1 MPRSYLAAQ
10 MDFSVAQF
18 TAGSIIPD
26 TSSSP
31 LPLVKH
37 DYTVSAEQSQ
47 STSYSDVS
55 DASSIFHSVTSFAD
69 AKGPYNNSL
78 PNCGPEDFSRTCFP
92 YTGIDSTS
100 ETNST
105 PEGVQFLPFDGLSRA
120 DKGSEKVD
128 HICTDSPSQDET
140 SNPTNNSLIP
150 DRLTNNIGQTVS
162 PYETGEAP
170 VYGGYYFGDHLD
182 FSAEN
187 QRRIRENDTSTAN
200 YRYATLTDFKN
211 MAPNA
216 LGGPLDPNMPNW
228 TSCSEAVTSHSNPV
242 HSTVLSSSPS
252 HYPVDQ
258 DQLLDC
264 SNRDGNK
271 GYDGCGDS
279 DDFSAAEQAIF
290 LDQEF
295 NGTPYLPPNQTQS
308 MNTQC
313 MDSQNFPNPT
323 YNQGNFPTIFS
334 YPNMPVDS
342 KFGFGNSNQNPRPD
356 VNSPSFLLNTGDPSN
371 LNICSR
377 NMGMVGTP
385 DSCEPQ
391 NCSPDKDLYLHPNQG
406 SLAASHSWSGELGI
420 PKDVMMNAL
429 AQTRAGI
436 KMPILP
442 EKEELNTKELA
453 QRVSAELKRY
463 SIPQAVF
470 AQRVLCRSQGT
481 LSDLLRNPKPWS
493 KLKSGRETFR
503 RMWKWLQE
511 PECQRMSALR
521 LAGKY
526 LQSGSQKKNKEP
538 ELVCTD
544 EIRSCKRPRLVFTD
558 IQRRTLHAIFKET
571 KRPSKEMQTTIAQQL
586 GLEISTVANFF
597 MNARR
602 RSSEKWQDGD
612 SKNSSLADSSS
623 PRSSTSQQDGMQMLQ
638 SKHPRDTVDD
648 FSNDATL
655 LATGGRNATANG
667 ASVLNL
673 KTGSGA
679 HGVAPFP
686 AYSNSG
692 EVAAAGGVGSYANF
706 GITFAGDSD
715 PRTATGTPL
724 NNLPYGQC
732 MQAAQAAGLNLQ
744 PAFVPSL
751 MESRQQF
758 AHSGQSAGSSSN
770 GGVDAVVCPPSAVA
784 PSAFS
789 PHMYGGASGLGNP
802 LHNQLTSLTQQNF
815 IQKRLFPY
823 ARATASQYQ
832 KPAHYPSS
840 ASGLPSE
847 GGLPAQV
854 PNAFED
860 PAAAAAAAA
869 NFGLLPFPPGAAS
882 RTFRNHGSL
891 FDLQR
896 LASASQI
903 DPRFLATATELSAG
917 HQSLRDQAL
926 EICSSM
932 TAAGYVGFQRSS
944 NERTG
949 HTVHPSGAVNSESCN
964 HSGDAKEEKMRG
976 ETMAEVEPSTEVA
989 LVTKLETSLEQ
1000 SE

>member
-1 MPRSYLAAQ
+1 

-69 AKGPYNNSL
+69 TKGPYNNSL
-78 PNCGPEDFSRTCFP
+78 PSCGPEDFSRTCFP
-92 YTGIDSTS
+92 YTGLDSTS
-100 ETNST
+100 ETTST
-105 PEGVQFLPFDGLSRA
+105 PEGVQFLPFDGVGPA
-120 DKGSEKVD
+120 DREPEKAD
-128 HICTDSPSQDET
+128 GICTDSPTQDET
-140 SNPTNNSLIP
+140 SNSTHNSLIP
-150 DRLTNNIGQTVS
+150 DRLTNDTGQTAS
-162 PYETGEAP
+162 SYETGEAP
-170 VYGGYYFGDHLD
+170 VYGGYYFGEHLD
-182 FSAEN
+182 FSVES
-187 QRRIRENDTSTAN
+187 RSRIRGNEASDAN

-216 LGGPLDPNMPNW
+216 LGGSLDPTVQNW

-242 HSTVLSSSPS
+242 HSADLSSSTS
-252 HYPVDQ
+252 HSYPVDQ
-258 DQLLDC
+258 EQLLDC
-264 SNRDGNK
+264 SNRGGNK
-271 GYDGCGDS
+271 GFDGCGDS

-295 NGTPYLPPNQTQS
+295 NGTPYLPPNQTHS

-313 MDSQNFPNPT
+313 MESQNYPNPT

-334 YPNMPVDS
+334 YPNISADS
-342 KFGFGNSNQNPRPD
+342 KFGFVNSNQNPRPD
-356 VNSPSFLLNTGDPSN
+356 VNSPSFLLNAGDPNN

-377 NMGMVGTP
+377 NMEMVGTP
-385 DSCEPQ
+385 DSCEPH
-391 NCSPDKDLYLHPNQG
+391 NCSPEKHLYTHPNQS

-420 PKDVMMNAL
+420 PKDVMMSAL
-429 AQTRAGI
+429 AQTRGGV
-436 KMPILP
+436 KMPTIP
-442 EKEELNTKELA
+442 DKDELNTKELA

-526 LQSGSQKKNKEP
+526 LQKKTKEP
-538 ELVCTD
+538 EIVCTD

-638 SKHPRDTVDD
+638 SKHPRDTIDE
-648 FSNDATL
+648 FSNEASL
-655 LATGGRNATANG
+655 LVAGGHTAAASG
-667 ASVLNL
+667 ASILNL

-679 HGVAPFP
+679 TGVPPFP
-686 AYSNSG
+686 TYSNPSDAAAAAA
-692 EVAAAGGVGSYANF
+692 AAAGDGGYSNL
-706 GITFAGDSD
+706 GISFAGDSD
-715 PRTATGTPL
+715 PRTAAETPL
-724 NNLPYGQC
+724 SNISYGQC
-732 MQAAQAAGLNLQ
+732 MQAAQAAGLNVQ
-744 PAFVPSL
+744 PAFMPSL

-758 AHSGQSAGSSSN
+758 AHNGQPAGGSSN
-770 GGVDAVVCPPSAVA
+770 GVGNAPVCPHPAGGS
-784 PSAFS
+784 SAFS
-789 PHMYGGASGLGNP
+789 PHMYTGGTSGLRNP

-823 ARATASQYQ
+823 VRTTASHYQ
-832 KPAHYPSS
+832 NPAHYSSSS
-840 ASGLPSE
+840 AAGMPSGA
-847 GGLPAQV
+847 GLPAQV
-854 PNAFED
+854 PSAFED

-869 NFGLLPFPPGAAS
+869 NFGLLSFPPGAAS
-882 RTFRNHGSL
+882 RSFRNHGSL

-932 TAAGYVGFQRSS
+932 TAAGYVGFQRAS
-944 NERTG
+944 NERDG
-949 HTVHPSGAVNSESCN
+949 HAAHPSGTVNSNNLNTSVC
-964 HSGDAKEEKMRG
+964 AKKEKLR
-976 ETMAEVEPSTEVA
+976 AEPTTEAEPPVEVT
-989 LVTKLETSLEQ
+989 LTTKLEDSLERDQ
-1000 SE
+1000 